1 MEDPSPLAPTL
12 QLAPIEFRSLDPR
25 IIQVWR
31 IAGLIFCGVIL
42 LGSLIGV
49 LIVGL
54 KQPVTRPWIFIGW
67 VVIASLLLWLCLTI
81 PPRRY
86 RNWGYRIDDKVLE
99 TRSGKMFQVTR
110 LLPLNRLQ
118 HVDLQRGPLERMFGL
133 ARLQLHTAGTHES
146 TITIPGL
153 AAEDAAQ
160 LRDQLVARGGE
171 DAN

>member
-1 MEDPSPLAPTL
+1 MEDPSSLVTTDPPEV
-12 QLAPIEFRSLDPR
+12 IEFHSLDPR

-42 LGSLIGV
+42 MVSLIGV
-49 LIVGL
+49 VIVSI
-54 KQPVTRPWIFIGW
+54 KEPAARPWALIGW
-67 VVIASLLLWLCLTI
+67 FLVATFLLWLCLTI

-99 TRSGKMFQVTR
+99 TRSGKMFQVLR

-118 HVDLQRGPLERMFGL
+118 HVDLQRGPVERMYGL
-133 ARLQLHTAGTHES
+133 ARLQLHTAGTHEA

-153 AAEDAAQ
+153 AADVATQ